1 MMTRLKNAI
10 VMGRIPLR
18 HAPKRLLRDRS
29 GVSAIEFVLLF
40 PILFGMMAG
49 TVDIGQAL
57 TVSRK
62 MNQIAS
68 TLGDMTSHEG
78 TWKTAD
84 IDAIIAGA
92 ATIIE
97 PYPQSKVKIELAVL
111 DIDASLKAKVNWGRY
126 YVGEPPTE
134 GNTSPV
140 TTSITKGDPSPVTI
154 PTNIAQPGVQ
164 LIVVRARY
172 SLQTPFT
179 KLLTPVTT
187 LTEYKYEK
195 TYIMRPR
202 LGEAITLE

>member
-1 MMTRLKNAI
+1 MMTRFKNAI

-18 HAPKRLLRDRS
+18 QAPIRLLRDRS

-40 PILFGMMAG
+40 PILFGMLAG

-68 TLGDMTSHEG
+68 TLGDMTSQQA
-78 TWKTAD
+78 TWKAAD

-97 PYPQSKVKIELAVL
+97 PYPQSMVKIELAVL

-126 YVGEPPTE
+126 YVGGPTE
-134 GNTSPV
+134 GDASPV
-140 TTSITKGDPSPVTI
+140 TTPITKGDPSPVTI
-154 PTNIAQPGVQ
+154 PTNIAQSGVQ
-164 LIVVRARY
+164 LIAVRATY

-179 KLLTPVTT
+179 KLLTPVTGVT
-187 LTEYKYEK
+187 SYDYEK

-202 LGEAITLE
+202 TGEAITLE